1 MARYRTTL
9 RSSVSRFGER
19 VGGNDPASL
28 PTTDLYA
35 RFDAHDTANH
45 TPASGI
51 WTPSQGSDATTMLAK
66 DSSAVTQAFS
76 YGARQNALMTIDCPA
91 GIEFRPSSTT
101 VTTAAVATILMAYSV
116 QAGSGGFHLAGAH
129 GTGNFT
135 YEHSTD
141 DVLVWSSKTGS
152 TATWKDIRIAK
163 TGVAASGGAFRIVG
177 FVFSDTAAEVIPV
190 ANGSYTLTTTAK
202 IFAADISA
210 MSLRTAT
217 TAYGGAMT
225 TSADNTADLHIGEIL
240 IYDSGDVRQA
250 FAALRYLED
259 RWGLS

>member
-76 YGARQNALMTIDCPA
+76 YGARQNNLMTIDCPA

-116 QAGSGGFHLAGAH
+116 QAGSGAYHLAGAH

-135 YEHSTD
+135 YERSTD
-141 DVLVWSSKTGS
+141 DSLVWSDKTGS
-152 TATWKDIRIAK
+152 KDIRIAK
-163 TGVAASGGAFRIVG
+163 TGVAATGGAFRIVG
-177 FVFSDTAAEVIPV
+177 FVFSDTAAAVIPV
-190 ANGSYTLTTTAK
+190 ANGSYTLTTTAQ
-202 IFAADISA
+202 ILAADISA

-225 TSADNTADLHIGEIL
+225 ISAGNTADLHIGEIL
-240 IYDSGDVRQA
+240 VYDSGDVRQA